1 MLNIASI
8 YRFNTPFL
16 DILKEK
22 VALISVIKKIEKSVK
37 FDWLWFHFENKVEW
51 NYNHLRFV
59 LNDNLWYINLYYIID
74 IDTNIYHLPIFK
86 LDIVINEL
94 FLLDNEHRQ
103 WAVKFLNNIFE
114 CFDWLTEKEF
124 LIDINN
130 TLYYTTGIFKTK
142 IYPSY
147 DFSDIE
153 KIRESF
159 ESSDWITLVEDFINK
174 FSDTTFELS
183 IEKSDY
189 YYKLYSIF
197 LYFIYLVYVMY
208 ENIEKTNQT
217 QTELEQNYDN
227 EVFET
232 HKQLI
237 KNRLEYVN
245 NIHNN
250 TFEQY
255 KNRLE
260 LFFKMF

>member
-16 DILKEK
+16 DLLKEK
-22 VALISVIKKIEKSVK
+22 VALISVIKKIEKSVN
-37 FDWLWFHFENKVEW
+37 FDWLRYHSETKVVW
-51 NYNHLRFV
+51 NYNHLS
-59 LNDNLWYINLYYIID
+59 LILEDNLWSIDFYYIID
-74 IDTNIYHLPIFK
+74 ISSNIYHLPIFK
-86 LDIVINEL
+86 LDITLNSD
-94 FLLDNEHRQ
+94 FLLDNNHRK

-114 CFDWLTEKEF
+114 CFDWLTEREF

-153 KIRESF
+153 NIRESF
-159 ESSDWITLVEDFINK
+159 ESIDWIKVIEDFITK
-174 FSDTTFELS
+174 FSDSTFELS

-189 YYKLYSIF
+189 YYKLHSIF
-197 LYFIYLVYVMY
+197 IYFIYLVYVMY
-208 ENIEKTNQT
+208 ENMEKTDEIQI
-217 QTELEQNYDN
+217 ELEQKFDD
-227 EVFET
+227 ELFEAQKEMMK
-232 HKQLI
+232 H
-237 KNRLEYVN
+237 RLVYVEN
-245 NIHNN
+245 LHNN

>member
-16 DILKEK
+16 DLWKEK
-22 VALISVIKKIEKSVK
+22 MALISVIKKIEKSVQ
-37 FDWLWFHFENKVEW
+37 FDWLRFQSETRDVW
-51 NYNHLRFV
+51 NYNHLSFI
-59 LNDNLWYINLYYIID
+59 LEDSLWSINFYYIID
-74 IDTNIYHLPIFK
+74 TQTNQYHLPIFK
-86 LDIVINEL
+86 LDIIINEI
-94 FLLDNEHRQ
+94 FLVDNEHRQ
-103 WAVKFLNNIFE
+103 GAVKFLNNIFE
-114 CFDWLTEKEF
+114 CFDGLTEKEF

-130 TLYYTTGIFKTK
+130 SLYYTTGIFRTK
-142 IYPSY
+142 IYPNY

-153 KIRESF
+153 NIREAF
-159 ESSDWITLVEDFINK
+159 ESSDWIVIVEEFITK
-174 FSDTTFELS
+174 FSDSTFELS

-208 ENIEKTNQT
+208 ENMEKTDEIQN
-217 QTELEQNYDN
+217 ELEEKFDD
-227 EVFET
+227 EVYES

-237 KNRLEYVN
+237 KNRLEYVEK
-245 NIHNN
+245 IHNN